1 MNATQDFV
9 TRSTNCPAPF
19 VSALAL
25 TGAKLGQHL
34 KNLRALQV
42 KYDTMLH
49 MVEIMVSLQ
58 PLNTENPEQTKT
70 IEKLKSLVIQERN
83 GLGLRQDE
91 KH

>member
-1 MNATQDFV
+1 MNATQDLV

-25 TGAKLGQHL
+25 TGEKLAQHL

-49 MVEIMVSLQ
+49 MVEFMVSLQ
-58 PLNTENPEQTKT
+58 TLNTRDPDQAKT
-70 IEKLKSLVIQERN
+70 IAKLKSLVVQERN
-83 GLGLRQDE
+83 RLGLRQTE